1 MMPRGAVVKNAVF
14 RQPRPGA
21 VRRLSTA
28 LSGTRDARPAMSRNE
43 RIPAPSER
51 PFARNAEV
59 PAEPVAALEGAVGP
73 SPASLAIKALL
84 TGRDML
90 LMEVRREKG
99 RVDPEH
105 AHPDHE
111 SICYLVRGRM
121 RVVID
126 GESFIAEPGD
136 AWVHRPGVPHWHEAL
151 EDSLQLEV
159 KTPPRRAWRA
169 ATE

>member
-1 MMPRGAVVKNAVF
+1 MPD
-14 RQPRPGA
+14 P
-21 VRRLSTA
+21 
-28 LSGTRDARPAMSRNE
+28 D
-43 RIPAPSER
+43 RIPAPTAR
-51 PFARNAEV
+51 PFVRNADV
-59 PAEPVAALEGAVGP
+59 TAETVAALEGAAAP
-73 SPASLAIKALL
+73 SAASLAIKALL

-90 LMEVRREKG
+90 FMEVRREKG

-136 AWVHRPGVPHWHEAL
+136 AWVHPAGVPHWHEAL
-151 EDSLQLEV
+151 EDSLQVEV
-159 KTPPRRAWRA
+159 KSPPRVAWRA
-169 ATE
+169 ATG